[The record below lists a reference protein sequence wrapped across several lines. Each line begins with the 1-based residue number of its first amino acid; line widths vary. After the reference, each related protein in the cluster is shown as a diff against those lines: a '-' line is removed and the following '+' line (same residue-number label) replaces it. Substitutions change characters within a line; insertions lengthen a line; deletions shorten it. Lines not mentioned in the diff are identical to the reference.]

1 MHSSHILEIFS
12 SIWHNK
18 SFKPPRYSDRLNSN
32 VRLSVVNT
40 THQMSVLML
49 GTFVFAPAVAIP
61 VFYLVA
67 PMGFWL
73 GVAVAIVALVVAFY
87 LWPLVA
93 FALCWPFQSQ
103 EFRRDFRKHF
113 RRKDASDE

>member
-1 MHSSHILEIFS
+1 MMRGEGGIASPNSSF
-12 SIWHNK
+12 
-18 SFKPPRYSDRLNSN
+18 
-32 VRLSVVNT
+32 NT
-40 THQMSVLML
+40 THQMSILML
-49 GTFVFAPAVAIP
+49 GALIFAPAVAIP

-73 GVAVAIVALVVAFY
+73 GVASASVALVAAFY

-103 EFRRDFRKHF
+103 AFRRDFREHF

>member
-1 MHSSHILEIFS
+1 MLVHTVLGLTQQSSGLAFS
-12 SIWHNK
+12 QS
-18 SFKPPRYSDRLNSN
+18 LTLA
-32 VRLSVVNT
+32 VRLSVANT

-49 GTFVFAPAVAIP
+49 GAFVFAPAVAIP

-67 PMGFWL
+67 PMGFGI
-73 GVAVAIVALVVAFY
+73 GVAAAIVALVVAFY

-103 EFRRDFRKHF
+103 EFRRDFREHF
-113 RRKDASDE
+113 RRKGASDE